1 MINKLETFYYVPIP
15 FDYSC
20 SLNIRYPYYHFTRM
34 IKKLDH
40 QLDTS
45 DENKKIE
52 SSPSSACVAATTA
65 EAMPATTMIVLS
77 IVMTSL
83 TKAVL
88 RLQNHFLVPRLK
100 MMLMILCITIHKL
113 PKIKVRKAPNQW
125 IFCTTVSSFVK

>member
-1 MINKLETFYYVPIP
+1 MLVNHQIP
-15 FDYSC
+15 LLPLYKND
-20 SLNIRYPYYHFTRM
+20 
-34 IKKLDH
+34 KKLGH
-40 QLDTS
+40 QLDTF
-45 DENKKIE
+45 DENKKTE

-100 MMLMILCITIHKL
+100 MMLMILCIIIHKL